1 MTSSQNSSSRS
12 APPQLLFDDGSRV
25 MTDGSVM
32 EEEATAL
39 SFLAASSRGSISIDR
54 YFEIERIA
62 KEVLPFVP
70 SGRSIRVALQFPDD
84 VLGDSPDVCW
94 LLEDAL
100 APLLPAAYPPLVF
113 CLGDTTVGACCPDE
127 VAALHL
133 DADVLVHYGH
143 ACLSPTGTLPV
154 IYSFGF
160 AEIDIPAAV
169 TCITHEMEINPK
181 QQDNEDASDADAD
194 AAAVRSCTRRLLLL
208 YEVGYHHAVED
219 LQTQLSEQGD
229 LLVVAGQLPS
239 PKNDGPLLR
248 TTSTATSS
256 CCGGGGKS
264 NSDVD
269 KEQAGACCSS
279 SPPQETNTDSTT
291 TTTATP
297 SLDPPLDEQPPTPTP
312 SKRNA
317 FVLGGLELPDTIQN
331 WDQLSDFTILF
342 IGDAHTKSNQ
352 YVNTMLRL
360 LSLPNPP
367 LNYWTYSPKEQTLST
382 YLPPSLKQQLKR
394 RFYLTQR
401 AKDANVF
408 GILVSSLS
416 QKHVI
421 SVVDALRNRIQAAD
435 KASYSFA
442 VGKINPAKL
451 ANFAE
456 IECFVLVA
464 CGEHSLLS
472 NEREYHA
479 PVITPLELDIA
490 LGNVEWGEQVY
501 TLDCHDILNYEKQ
514 PSPNTLPDDEHN
526 EEDADP
532 DAPYFSLVTGKYVS
546 SSSSSR
552 NAEPTPLELESLP
565 GKGQVTAYKS
575 EAAAFLQQREYQ
587 GLETLAGKTEPK
599 AAVSGQRGIASDY
612 GGV

>member
-1 MTSSQNSSSRS
+1 MTTPSSRS

-25 MTDGSVM
+25 MIDENV
-32 EEEATAL
+32 EEEVPVVA
-39 SFLAASSRGSISIDR
+39 SSSRGSISISR

-62 KEVLPFVP
+62 KAVLPHAP
-70 SGRSIRVALQFPDD
+70 SNRSIRVALQFPDD

-94 LLEDAL
+94 LLEDVL
-100 APLLPAAYPPLVF
+100 GPQLPEAYPPLVF

-160 AEIDIPAAV
+160 ADMDVVAAV
-169 TCITHEMEINPK
+169 TCITQEVEKN
-181 QQDNEDASDADAD
+181 QQDNTASAE
-194 AAAVRSCTRRLLLL
+194 VRLSTRRLLLL
-208 YEVGYHHAVED
+208 YEVGYHHAMED

-229 LLVVAGQLPS
+229 LLVVTGQLPS
-239 PKNDGPLLR
+239 PKNDGPLLP
-248 TTSTATSS
+248 TSSSNATTSS
-256 CCGGGGKS
+256 CCGGGGNNS
-264 NSDVD
+264 NS
-269 KEQAGACCSS
+269 KEQEGACCSS
-279 SPPQETNTDSTT
+279 SSPQQESTTESTTTT

-297 SLDPPLDEQPPTPTP
+297 LLDPPSDEQPPSPP
-312 SKRNA
+312 SKRNNFA
-317 FVLGGLELPDTIQN
+317 LGGLELPETIQN

-342 IGDAHTKSNQ
+342 IGDAQTRSRQ

-367 LNYWTYSPKEQTLST
+367 QNYWTYSPKELSLST
-382 YLPPSLKQQLKR
+382 DLPISLKQQLKR

-421 SVVDALRNRIQAAD
+421 SVVDTLRNRIQTAD

-456 IECFVLVA
+456 IDCFVLVA

-490 LGNVEWGEQVY
+490 LGNMEWGEQVY
-501 TLDCHDILNYEKQ
+501 SLDCHDILKYDKQ
-514 PSPNTLPDDEHN
+514 PSPNNTEQQHNDD
-526 EEDADP
+526 DA
-532 DAPYFSLVTGKYVS
+532 DAPYFSLVTGKYES
-546 SSSSSR
+546 SSSH
-552 NAEPTPLELESLP
+552 NAEPKTPLELESLP
-565 GKGQVTAYKS
+565 GQGKVTEYKS
-575 EAAAFLQQREYQ
+575 EAAAFLQQRDYQ

-599 AAVSGQRGIASDY
+599 AAISGQRGIASDY